1 MPYAS
6 ATGKTMTANAVANY
20 LHKKVL
26 LVTVS
31 VLLEKDLTKVSHH
44 DDIMR
49 SHVLC
54 SVSYCI
60 KPFTLTQHTHT
71 QRTHTT
77 HTHTHNHTHNYAHT
91 HTHTH
96 THTHLQELL
105 RFLFREAK
113 IHNAVLF
120 FDECEP
126 LFESRDTR
134 PNPTLG
140 VMLTEVCTLWRRG
153 KGRRGEGEGGE
164 GRVQERVCSNHP
176 SAHTD

>member
-1 MPYAS
+1 
-6 ATGKTMTANAVANY
+6 MTANAVANY

-49 SHVLC
+49 SFSIITVMCYAVLVTALNP
-54 SVSYCI
+54 S
-60 KPFTLTQHTHT
+60 
-71 QRTHTT
+71 
-77 HTHTHNHTHNYAHT
+77 
-91 HTHTH
+91 HTH

-140 VMLTEVCTLWRRG
+140 VMLTEVCMLWRRG
-153 KGRRGEGEGGE
+153 KGRRGEGEGGG